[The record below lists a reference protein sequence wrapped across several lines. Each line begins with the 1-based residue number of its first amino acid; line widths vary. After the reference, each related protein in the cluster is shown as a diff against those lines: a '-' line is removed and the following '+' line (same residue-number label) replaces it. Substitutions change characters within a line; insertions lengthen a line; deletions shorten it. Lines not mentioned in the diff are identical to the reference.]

1 MNEHAPTNVLINY
14 SCIVSWN
21 SPPPRGHIKL
31 HGYTELIKICSEGGQ
46 GLWVIGGMVIDLRLT
61 IRRSVLLGGL
71 AVPIPLSKGDALS
84 VVSGDILPEE
94 ISSMLWRRSWDDED
108 DLLSSSTVSCGE
120 AGSNVLSSCSDCES
134 ICDSAVNIYIKFII
148 CRRE

>member
-1 MNEHAPTNVLINY
+1 MI
-14 SCIVSWN
+14 
-21 SPPPRGHIKL
+21 
-31 HGYTELIKICSEGGQ
+31 
-46 GLWVIGGMVIDLRLT
+46 IDLRLT

-71 AVPIPLSKGDALS
+71 AVPIPLSRGDALS

-120 AGSNVLSSCSDCES
+120 AGSNVLSSWSDCES
-134 ICDSAVNIYIKFII
+134 ICDSAVNIYIKRLQTRIIYLISPWKFFVDLFFWNMNSIFLSHRWKQNFIN
-148 CRRE
+148 ET